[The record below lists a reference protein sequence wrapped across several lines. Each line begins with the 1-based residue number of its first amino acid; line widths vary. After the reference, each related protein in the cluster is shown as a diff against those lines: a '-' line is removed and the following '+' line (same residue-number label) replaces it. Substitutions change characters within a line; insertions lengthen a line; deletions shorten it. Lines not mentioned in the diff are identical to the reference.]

1 MTKLKEAI
9 VKLASMIDSYVF
21 KVNKF

>member
-9 VKLASMIDSYVF
+9 IQTWHPGLRSRR
-21 KVNKF
+21 